1 MKKNIF
7 IIVFTMLL
15 TFITSLL
22 FEVDFIAKNPVR
34 YALVI
39 ILILIEIYFGIRGFK
54 NNTNQL

>member
-1 MKKNIF
+1 
-7 IIVFTMLL
+7 MLL